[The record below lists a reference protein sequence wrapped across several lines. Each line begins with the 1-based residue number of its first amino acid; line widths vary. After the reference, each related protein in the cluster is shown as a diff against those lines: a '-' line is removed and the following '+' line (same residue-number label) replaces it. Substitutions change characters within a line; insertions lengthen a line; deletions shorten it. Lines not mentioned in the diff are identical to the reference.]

1 MAAIDTCSPDQ
12 KYRRRLKGAGR
23 KQVVVD
29 LPNDL
34 VDAIDSRSTGGRRA
48 LIVEELVRKALEMEP
63 RGH

>member
-1 MAAIDTCSPDQ
+1 MTAQSNRIAKLQ
-12 KYRRRLKGAGR
+12 YRGRLKASGR
-23 KQVVVD
+23 RELLID
-29 LPNDL
+29 LPGEL

>member
-1 MAAIDTCSPDQ
+1 MTAQSNRIAKLQ
-12 KYRRRLKGAGR
+12 YRGRLKASGR
-23 KQVVVD
+23 RELLVD

-63 RGH
+63 REH